1 MNLKN
6 YYYYYTAA
14 LSSKFI
20 DDIMREG
27 LRRQSQMAATGGV
40 ENKTGDKLT
49 AKEIQN
55 IQQKRKSEVVWLDE
69 KWIYNEIH
77 PYIHEANAKA
87 GWNFDWDFS
96 ESAQFTKYGI
106 GQYYG
111 WHCDSWEEPYNN
123 PENLNIH
130 GKIRKLSV
138 TISLSNPEEYD
149 GGNLQFDFRN
159 QTDWERNKHATIN
172 TCTQIRPR
180 GSIIIFPSF
189 VWHRVSPVVRG
200 TRYSLVIWNC
210 GKPFK

>member
-87 GWNFDWDFS
+87 GWNFDWDLV
-96 ESAQFTKYGI
+96 KV
-106 GQYYG
+106 
-111 WHCDSWEEPYNN
+111 
-123 PENLNIH
+123 L
-130 GKIRKLSV
+130 
-138 TISLSNPEEYD
+138 
-149 GGNLQFDFRN
+149 NLQN
-159 QTDWERNKHATIN
+159 ME
-172 TCTQIRPR
+172 
-180 GSIIIFPSF
+180 
-189 VWHRVSPVVRG
+189 
-200 TRYSLVIWNC
+200 
-210 GKPFK
+210 